1 MQQESQSNGIT
12 TMVKK
17 IARKFREE
25 PSGSVAIMFAV
36 SAGAVMMMMGA
47 AVDYSRMITAKS
59 KLQAATDATI
69 LSLARQGTLSSQELS
84 TKAAQLLSTHVG
96 NDPNASIVAGPDHR
110 NSGAEMCIDTQT
122 SIAASIMK
130 IVRIDSLQVK
140 ATSCAAV
147 SDAFYEIALVLDNSG
162 SMSQAAG
169 NTSKIAAVRSAAS
182 KMVDEFAPINGTQIA
197 AFSVVPF
204 AASVNI
210 GPQNYNASFM
220 DRSGKSSIH
229 WKNILIPPASTWKPA
244 SRFDIYDKMFNASW
258 FSSGTAWGGCVEERP
273 GAYLTSD
280 APANPNVG
288 DSLFVPMLAPDE
300 PDVGGNGVNNYLSDT
315 GGNCQSGDM
324 YEQLDKTS
332 GNGSGLTKLCKY
344 NLTTKLSSSAATSS
358 DSPNK
363 SCTTSALHTLSTDF
377 TSVKS
382 KISGMQA
389 SGNTNIFSGLMWG
402 WRTISPNTP
411 FAVTNAASVGQQMPL
426 AYNGKTADQRLV
438 KKVVVLMT
446 DGDNTW
452 GSNSYQYVTGTTTNR
467 WGQTQNTYASVN
479 TGVYGP
485 FGYWQDARLGT
496 APTND
501 SDAVSQMNT
510 AALQACT
517 AVKAAGVTIYT
528 IAVGNSISSTGQ
540 SILKQCATD
549 GSKYLTATTDSQ
561 IVASFQ
567 TIADSLQTLH
577 LTR

>member
-1 MQQESQSNGIT
+1 
-12 TMVKK
+12 MVKN
-17 IARKFREE
+17 IAKKFRDE

-36 SAGAVMMMMGA
+36 SAGAVMLMMGA
-47 AVDYSRMITAKS
+47 SVDYSRMITAKS

-69 LSLARQGTLSSQELS
+69 LSLARQGTLSSDELQ
-84 TKAAQLLSTHVG
+84 TKAIQLLSANIG

-110 NSGAEMCIDTQT
+110 NSGAEMCVDTQT
-122 SIAASIMK
+122 SIPASIMK
-130 IVRIDSLQVK
+130 IARIDTLQVK

-147 SDAFYEIALVLDNSG
+147 TDAFYEIALVLDNSG
-162 SMSQAAG
+162 SMTQAAG
-169 NTSKIAAVRSAAS
+169 NSSKIAAVRSAAS

-220 DRSGKSSIH
+220 DVSGKSSIH

-244 SRFDIYDKMFNASW
+244 SRFAIYDKMFNANS
-258 FSSGTAWGGCVEERP
+258 FNAGTAWNGCVEERP
-273 GAYLTSD
+273 GAFLTSD
-280 APANPNVG
+280 APANPDVG

-300 PDVGGNGVNNYLSDT
+300 PNNANNSYLSDSSDA
-315 GGNCQSGDM
+315 CQAGDM
-324 YEQLDKTS
+324 YDQLDKTA
-332 GNGSGLTKLCKY
+332 GNGSGVTKLCKY
-344 NLTTKLSSSAATSS
+344 NLSTKLSNSTATASK
-358 DSPNK
+358 SPNK

-411 FAVTNAASVGQQMPL
+411 FVVSNAASTGPQMPI

-438 KKVVVLMT
+438 KKIVVLMT

-452 GSNSYQYVTGTTTNR
+452 GSNSYQYVTGTTTNS

-485 FGYWQDARLGT
+485 FGYWKDARLGT

-510 AALQACT
+510 AALQAC
-517 AVKAAGVTIYT
+517 AAIKATGVTIYT

-549 GSKYLTATTDSQ
+549 DSKYLTATTDTQ
-561 IVASFQ
+561 IIASFQ

>member
-1 MQQESQSNGIT
+1 ML
-12 TMVKK
+12 
-17 IARKFREE
+17 
-25 PSGSVAIMFAV
+25 
-36 SAGAVMMMMGA
+36 MMGA
-47 AVDYSRMITAKS
+47 TIDYSRAITVRS

-69 LSLARQGTLSSQELS
+69 LSLARQGSLSSAELQ
-84 TKAAQLLSTHVG
+84 TKAVQLLSANIG

-110 NSGAEMCIDTQT
+110 NSGAEMCVDTQT
-122 SIAASIMK
+122 SIPASIMK
-130 IVRIDSLQVK
+130 IARIDTLQVK

-147 SDAFYEIALVLDNSG
+147 TDAFYEIALVLDNSG
-162 SMSQAAG
+162 SMTQAAG
-169 NTSKIAAVRSAAS
+169 NSSKIAAVRSAAS

-210 GPQNYNASFM
+210 GPQNHNASFM
-220 DRSGKSSIH
+220 DVSGKSSIH
-229 WKNILIPPASTWKPA
+229 WKNILIPPASSWKPA
-244 SRFDIYDKMFNASW
+244 SRFAIYDKMFNANS
-258 FSSGTAWGGCVEERP
+258 FNAGTAWSGCVEERP
-273 GAYLTSD
+273 GAFLTSD
-280 APANPNVG
+280 APANPDVG

-300 PDVGGNGVNNYLSDT
+300 PNNANNSYLSDSS
-315 GGNCQSGDM
+315 GACQAGDM
-324 YEQLDKTS
+324 YDQLDKTA
-332 GNGSGLTKLCKY
+332 GNGSGVTKLCKY
-344 NLTTKLSSSAATSS
+344 NLSTKLSSSTATASK
-358 DSPNK
+358 SPNK

-411 FAVTNAASVGQQMPL
+411 FVVSNAASTGPQMPI

-438 KKVVVLMT
+438 KKIVVLMT

-452 GSNSYQYVTGTTTNR
+452 GSNSYQYVTGTTTNS

-501 SDAVSQMNT
+501 SDAVLQMNT

-540 SILKQCATD
+540 SILRQCATD
-549 GSKYLTATTDSQ
+549 ESKYLTATTDTQ
-561 IVASFQ
+561 IIASFQ